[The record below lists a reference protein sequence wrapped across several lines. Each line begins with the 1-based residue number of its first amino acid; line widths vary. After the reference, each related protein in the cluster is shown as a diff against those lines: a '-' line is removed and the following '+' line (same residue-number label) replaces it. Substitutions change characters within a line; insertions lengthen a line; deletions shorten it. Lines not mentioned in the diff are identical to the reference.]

1 MKKQIFVIL
10 FTLYTSVTFAQIG
23 YQVSLLNSATGQ
35 PRAGETVT
43 VDIKLTNSE
52 NATVYTT
59 QQKATSNDFGVLS
72 LSVGDAETFEELDWN
87 KLPLYIE
94 VSIDGVLIA
103 KSQVLSVPVAEYA
116 KKSGFVL
123 TEEFLASKP
132 WVNTE
137 HDIEQGEH
145 YYFITTLTFRVD
157 GTFSIVYSGPYGSS
171 SESGKYLLYNN
182 KRLCVKQKSKVFTAN
197 RSFIKQNP
205 RLKQSGTKKPRY
217 HPDCCK
223 YATTLCF

>member
-1 MKKQIFVIL
+1 MRKILLFVFLLWTEFI
-10 FTLYTSVTFAQIG
+10 YAQIG

-72 LSVGDAETFEELDWN
+72 LSVGDAKTFDELDWN

-123 TEEFLASKP
+123 TKEFLASRTWKH
-132 WVNTE
+132 E
-137 HDIEQGEH
+137 GRYHDV
-145 YYFITTLTFRVD
+145 TTLSFSRD
-157 GTFSIVYSGPYGSS
+157 GTYNLEESYDGELRI
-171 SESGKYLLYNN
+171 ESGRFYIYGDKVILRRNPETTHAYYTYYEEGFYLSEEDILIIAGEGF
-182 KRLCVKQKSKVFTAN
+182 R
-197 RSFIKQNP
+197 
-205 RLKQSGTKKPRY
+205 
-217 HPDCCK
+217 
-223 YATTLCF
+223 

>member
-1 MKKQIFVIL
+1 MKKCVIFLMLL
-10 FTLYTSVTFAQIG
+10 FATNSIFPQIG

-72 LSVGDAETFEELDWN
+72 LSVGDAKTFDELDWN

-103 KSQVLSVPVAEYA
+103 KSQVLSVPVSEYA

-123 TEEFLASKP
+123 TEQFLASKL
-132 WVNTE
+132 WNTNFSEENYRLQFYVN
-137 HDIEQGEH
+137 G
-145 YYFITTLTFRVD
+145 TFTFD
-157 GTFSIVYSGPYGSS
+157 GTD
-171 SESGKYLLYNN
+171 LD
-182 KRLCVKQKSKVFTAN
+182 
-197 RSFIKQNP
+197 
-205 RLKQSGTKKPRY
+205 SGTYYIIGNSVVLADGEWGLDLVYIPQVNKFY
-217 HPDCCK
+217 CS
-223 YATTLCF
+223 ALGCFLK

>member
-1 MKKQIFVIL
+1 MKTYKYIL
-10 FTLYTSVTFAQIG
+10 ILMLAVMPSIVAHAQIG

-72 LSVGDAETFEELDWN
+72 LGVGDAKTFDELDWN

-103 KSQVLSVPVAEYA
+103 NSQVLSVPVAEYA

-123 TEEFLASKP
+123 TKEFLASKS
-132 WVNTE
+132 WTCDDGKLYFNLDGTCAFDGSYGHYV
-137 HDIEQGEH
+137 IECSDVIIYFGDSGEH
-145 YYFITTLTFRVD
+145 LILKYVPAMNRLF
-157 GTFSIVYSGPYGSS
+157 VYGG
-171 SESGKYLLYNN
+171 YLI
-182 KRLCVKQKSKVFTAN
+182 FE
-197 RSFIKQNP
+197 
-205 RLKQSGTKKPRY
+205 
-217 HPDCCK
+217 
-223 YATTLCF
+223 

>member
-1 MKKQIFVIL
+1 MRKICFIVFLGLIAN
-10 FTLYTSVTFAQIG
+10 FASAQIG

-72 LSVGDAETFEELDWN
+72 LSVGDAKTFDELDWN

-116 KKSGFVL
+116 KKSGLVL
-123 TEEFLASKP
+123 TKSMLISKSWETIVP
-132 WVNTE
+132 GYSAVY
-137 HDIEQGEH
+137 GRGL
-145 YYFITTLTFRVD
+145 LTFN
-157 GTFSIVYSGPYGSS
+157 
-171 SESGKYLLYNN
+171 ESGIAVLSVGSYVLKGNYRICDDKIILDDMKGGNNEFEVYNGSMIAFFDPYELLFQGIDFTYLEDYIGE
-182 KRLCVKQKSKVFTAN
+182 R
-197 RSFIKQNP
+197 
-205 RLKQSGTKKPRY
+205 
-217 HPDCCK
+217 
-223 YATTLCF
+223 

>member
-1 MKKQIFVIL
+1 MRKYNVVIL
-10 FTLYTSVTFAQIG
+10 LLFITNTAFAQIG
-23 YQVSLLNSATGQ
+23 YQVSLLNSATGH

-52 NATVYTT
+52 NVTVYTT

-72 LSVGDAETFEELDWN
+72 LSVGDANTFDELDWN

-123 TEEFLASKP
+123 TKELLVSKK
-132 WVNTE
+132 WIYTSSFNGRTE
-137 HDIEQGEH
+137 SLSFFNDGSFYYDSGDPKTDECDCLGKYYIYGDNVILQMRNPNSSNIYYDEI
-145 YYFITTLTFRVD
+145 YYFLEGNGLI
-157 GTFSIVYSGPYGSS
+157 FS
-171 SESGKYLLYNN
+171 ECLFN
-182 KRLCVKQKSKVFTAN
+182 
-197 RSFIKQNP
+197 
-205 RLKQSGTKKPRY
+205 
-217 HPDCCK
+217 
-223 YATTLCF
+223 

>member
-72 LSVGDAETFEELDWN
+72 LSVGDAETFEELDWQ
-87 KLPLYIE
+87 
-94 VSIDGVLIA
+94 SA
-103 KSQVLSVPVAEYA
+103 R
-116 KKSGFVL
+116 
-123 TEEFLASKP
+123 
-132 WVNTE
+132 
-137 HDIEQGEH
+137 H
-145 YYFITTLTFRVD
+145 
-157 GTFSIVYSGPYGSS
+157 FSAAVRRP
-171 SESGKYLLYNN
+171 
-182 KRLCVKQKSKVFTAN
+182 A
-197 RSFIKQNP
+197 
-205 RLKQSGTKKPRY
+205 
-217 HPDCCK
+217 
-223 YATTLCF
+223 

>member
-1 MKKQIFVIL
+1 MKKCVIFLMLL
-10 FTLYTSVTFAQIG
+10 FATNSIFPQIG

-72 LSVGDAETFEELDWN
+72 LSVGDANTFDELDWN

-123 TEEFLASKP
+123 TKEFLASRSWIREADGTICLQFSINGTFKKDYVGP
-132 WVNTE
+132 GGTST
-137 HDIEQGEH
+137 EQGV
-145 YYFITTLTFRVD
+145 YFIDDNIVTLQPDGKQPTFLY
-157 GTFSIVYSGPYGSS
+157 YSVQV
-171 SESGKYLLYNN
+171 N
-182 KRLCVKQKSKVFTAN
+182 
-197 RSFIKQNP
+197 SFIGNGG
-205 RLKQSGTKKPRY
+205 SFY
-217 HPDCCK
+217 
-223 YATTLCF
+223 

>member
-1 MKKQIFVIL
+1 MRKILLFVFLLWTEFI
-10 FTLYTSVTFAQIG
+10 YAQIG

-43 VDIKLTNSE
+43 VDIKLTNCE

-72 LSVGDAETFEELDWN
+72 LSVGDTETFEELDWN

-123 TEEFLASKP
+123 TKEFLASKT
-132 WVNTE
+132 WTC
-137 HDIEQGEH
+137 DDDDGELYFNLDGTCAFDGSSAH
-145 YYFITTLTFRVD
+145 YFIDNSDVIIC
-157 GTFSIVYSGPYGSS
+157 FSVGGEYVAL
-171 SESGKYLLYNN
+171 KYVPAVN
-182 KRLCVKQKSKVFTAN
+182 RLFAFTGYMM
-197 RSFIKQNP
+197 FE
-205 RLKQSGTKKPRY
+205 
-217 HPDCCK
+217 
-223 YATTLCF
+223 

>member
-1 MKKQIFVIL
+1 MRRYNISIL
-10 FTLYTSVTFAQIG
+10 LLFLTNITFAQIG

-43 VDIKLTNSE
+43 VDVKLINSE

-72 LSVGDAETFEELDWN
+72 LSVGDAKTFDELDWN

-123 TEEFLASKP
+123 TKSMSISKSWETIVP
-132 WVNTE
+132 GYSAVY
-137 HDIEQGEH
+137 GRGL
-145 YYFITTLTFRVD
+145 LTFN
-157 GTFSIVYSGPYGSS
+157 
-171 SESGKYLLYNN
+171 ESGIAVLSIGSYVALKGNYRICDDKIILDDMKGGNDEFEYYDASMIAFFDPYELLF
-182 KRLCVKQKSKVFTAN
+182 QGIDFTY
-197 RSFIKQNP
+197 Q
-205 RLKQSGTKKPRY
+205 QSYIGK
-217 HPDCCK
+217 DN
-223 YATTLCF
+223 

>member
-1 MKKQIFVIL
+1 MRTYKYFLIL
-10 FTLYTSVTFAQIG
+10 LLATMPSIAAHAQIG

-72 LSVGDAETFEELDWN
+72 LSVGDAKTFDELDWN

-116 KKSGFVL
+116 KKSGVVL
-123 TEEFLASKP
+123 TKELLISKE
-132 WVNTE
+132 WSCSTE
-137 HDIEQGEH
+137 NDDVYTFNYQKDG
-145 YYFITTLTFRVD
+145 TLTFTYIYPHD
-157 GTFSIVYSGPYGSS
+157 GMSGSKSGS
-171 SESGKYLLYNN
+171 YYINN
-182 KRLCVKQKSKVFTAN
+182 NIIYFWNNLIIR
-197 RSFIKQNP
+197 
-205 RLKQSGTKKPRY
+205 
-217 HPDCCK
+217 
-223 YATTLCF
+223 

>member
-1 MKKQIFVIL
+1 MKIYKYIL
-10 FTLYTSVTFAQIG
+10 ILLLAVMPSIVAHAQIG

-35 PRAGETVT
+35 PRAGETVN

-59 QQKATSNDFGVLS
+59 RQKATSNDLGVLS
-72 LSVGDAETFEELDWN
+72 LSVGDANTFDELDWN

-123 TEEFLASKP
+123 TKDKLMAKLWSLIDDYGDINTLKFSEEGIFIQECGSRSK
-132 WVNTE
+132 TG
-137 HDIEQGEH
+137 D
-145 YYFITTLTFRVD
+145 YYIIDDVVYCVYVDEYDGSLDCMEFYYLVLPLGDCLYGNNPTLWR
-157 GTFSIVYSGPYGSS
+157 
-171 SESGKYLLYNN
+171 
-182 KRLCVKQKSKVFTAN
+182 
-197 RSFIKQNP
+197 
-205 RLKQSGTKKPRY
+205 
-217 HPDCCK
+217 
-223 YATTLCF
+223 

>member
-1 MKKQIFVIL
+1 MRKYNVVIL
-10 FTLYTSVTFAQIG
+10 LLFITNTAFVQIG

-52 NATVYTT
+52 DVTVYTI

-72 LSVGDAETFEELDWN
+72 LSIGDAKTFDELDWN

-123 TEEFLASKP
+123 TKEFLASKT
-132 WVNTE
+132 WQYDMSYRTYSFDFSENGGYIFK
-137 HDIEQGEH
+137 DICKTDNDCISRTISGS
-145 YYFITTLTFRVD
+145 YYISNNIVYCPYYDEDAEMSFCFILAYNHIKN
-157 GTFSIVYSGPYGSS
+157 SIVLVF
-171 SESGKYLLYNN
+171 ESGIP
-182 KRLCVKQKSKVFTAN
+182 F
-197 RSFIKQNP
+197 
-205 RLKQSGTKKPRY
+205 
-217 HPDCCK
+217 D
-223 YATTLCF
+223 

>member
-1 MKKQIFVIL
+1 MGEYLDDLKGMFMKKRVKTVLVIAILLFVGN
-10 FTLYTSVTFAQIG
+10 TAFAQIG

-43 VDIKLTNSE
+43 VDIKLANCE
-52 NATVYTT
+52 NTTVYTT

-72 LSVGDAETFEELDWN
+72 LSVGDAKTFDELDWN

-123 TEEFLASKP
+123 TKEFLASKT
-132 WVNTE
+132 WIYIQELYKDYRTITYQFNTDGTYSRMVSDNNNTE
-137 HDIEQGEH
+137 TTYGAYLILNNIIYTSPRGDVEKSAYVLH
-145 YYFITTLTFRVD
+145 YVPEGNYMICD
-157 GTFSIVYSGPYGSS
+157 GNVY
-171 SESGKYLLYNN
+171 E
-182 KRLCVKQKSKVFTAN
+182 
-197 RSFIKQNP
+197 
-205 RLKQSGTKKPRY
+205 
-217 HPDCCK
+217 
-223 YATTLCF
+223 

>member
-1 MKKQIFVIL
+1 MKNYKYIL
-10 FTLYTSVTFAQIG
+10 ILLLATMPSIVVHAQIG

-43 VDIKLTNSE
+43 VDIKLTNCE
-52 NATVYTT
+52 NNEVYTT

-123 TEEFLASKP
+123 TKELLISKE
-132 WVNTE
+132 WSCSKGKNVFVFN
-137 HDIEQGEH
+137 
-145 YYFITTLTFRVD
+145 YYED
-157 GTFSIVYSGPYGSS
+157 GTYTYTYTYDGMSG
-171 SESGKYLLYNN
+171 SESGSYYINN
-182 KRLCVKQKSKVFTAN
+182 NIVYAFPGGYDCVILHYIPSKKCLAFTELGI
-197 RSFIKQNP
+197 F
-205 RLKQSGTKKPRY
+205 Y
-217 HPDCCK
+217 
-223 YATTLCF
+223 

>member
-1 MKKQIFVIL
+1 MKTYKYIL
-10 FTLYTSVTFAQIG
+10 ILLLALMPSIVAHAQIG

-43 VDIKLTNSE
+43 VDIKLINSE
-52 NATVYTT
+52 DVTVYTT

-72 LSVGDAETFEELDWN
+72 LSVGDAQTFEELDWN

-123 TEEFLASKP
+123 TKEFLASKTWKLDNGSRIFSFDFNEDGGCIYNAICKSDYDCHSYTNTGNYHISGNFVYCATSHEDYESAI
-132 WVNTE
+132 WVFTYN
-137 HDIEQGEH
+137 HIWDSLVLLI
-145 YYFITTLTFRVD
+145 
-157 GTFSIVYSGPYGSS
+157 SGPSA
-171 SESGKYLLYNN
+171 LYN
-182 KRLCVKQKSKVFTAN
+182 
-197 RSFIKQNP
+197 
-205 RLKQSGTKKPRY
+205 
-217 HPDCCK
+217 
-223 YATTLCF
+223 

>member
-1 MKKQIFVIL
+1 MKKISFIVLLGLIANIA
-10 FTLYTSVTFAQIG
+10 SAQIG

-43 VDIKLTNSE
+43 VDIKLINSE
-52 NATVYTT
+52 DVTVYTT

-72 LSVGDAETFEELDWN
+72 LSVGDAQTFEELDWN

-123 TEEFLASKP
+123 TKEFLASKT
-132 WVNTE
+132 WKLDNGSRIFSFDFNE
-137 HDIEQGEH
+137 DGGC
-145 YYFITTLTFRVD
+145 TLSFAKVL
-157 GTFSIVYSGPYGSS
+157 
-171 SESGKYLLYNN
+171 KYL
-182 KRLCVKQKSKVFTAN
+182 
-197 RSFIKQNP
+197 
-205 RLKQSGTKKPRY
+205 
-217 HPDCCK
+217 
-223 YATTLCF
+223 

>member
-1 MKKQIFVIL
+1 MKTYKYIL
-10 FTLYTSVTFAQIG
+10 ILLLAVMPSIVAHAQIG

-72 LSVGDAETFEELDWN
+72 LSVGDAKTFDELDWN

-94 VSIDGVLIA
+94 VSIDDVLIA

-123 TEEFLASKP
+123 TEKFLASKT
-132 WVNTE
+132 WRWTNGYSTHV
-137 HDIEQGEH
+137 
-145 YYFITTLTFRVD
+145 L
-157 GTFSIVYSGPYGSS
+157 TFSINGDCSHVITNIEGYSYSSTGKFYIVECGIVGVYGSGEDEYVYNYFYLPQINGLS
-171 SESGKYLLYNN
+171 LSGEG
-182 KRLCVKQKSKVFTAN
+182 RLFK
-197 RSFIKQNP
+197 
-205 RLKQSGTKKPRY
+205 
-217 HPDCCK
+217 
-223 YATTLCF
+223 

>member
-1 MKKQIFVIL
+1 MKRYSAIVLLLFV
-10 FTLYTSVTFAQIG
+10 TSITSAQIG

-52 NATVYTT
+52 NATVYIT

-72 LSVGDAETFEELDWN
+72 LSVGDAKTFDELDWN

-123 TEEFLASKP
+123 TKEFLASKT
-132 WVNTE
+132 WTWGHE
-137 HDIEQGEH
+137 G
-145 YYFITTLTFRVD
+145 D
-157 GTFSIVYSGPYGSS
+157 GTSYMKFSIDGSFAEEYTGPKGD
-171 SESGKYLLYNN
+171 
-182 KRLCVKQKSKVFTAN
+182 SKVLGLYYIENNIVILVPKEEEPYYMFYSFHLDA
-197 RSFIKQNP
+197 FIKD
-205 RLKQSGTKKPRY
+205 GDVFY
-217 HPDCCK
+217 
-223 YATTLCF
+223 Y

>member
-1 MKKQIFVIL
+1 MKKNIIIAMLMFVAN
-10 FTLYTSVTFAQIG
+10 TTFAQIG

-43 VDIKLTNSE
+43 VDIKLTNCE
-52 NATVYTT
+52 NTIVYTT

-72 LSVGDAETFEELDWN
+72 LSVGDAKTFDELDWN

-123 TEEFLASKP
+123 TKEFLASKT
-132 WVNTE
+132 WE
-137 HDIEQGEH
+137 HPFDNGGGESFEFHENGTYIWKYYSKAEDQHLTDSGNYYIFDNHIYLHDDGGNVEVIH
-145 YYFITTLTFRVD
+145 YV
-157 GTFSIVYSGPYGSS
+157 P
-171 SESGKYLLYNN
+171 ESGIMLYGGIF
-182 KRLCVKQKSKVFTAN
+182 R
-197 RSFIKQNP
+197 
-205 RLKQSGTKKPRY
+205 
-217 HPDCCK
+217 
-223 YATTLCF
+223 

>member
-1 MKKQIFVIL
+1 MRKILLFVFLLWTEFI
-10 FTLYTSVTFAQIG
+10 YAQIG

-43 VDIKLTNSE
+43 VDIKLTNCE

-72 LSVGDAETFEELDWN
+72 LSVGDTKTFDELDWN

-94 VSIDGVLIA
+94 VSIDDVLIA

-123 TEEFLASKP
+123 TKEFLASKTWKVDFP
-132 WVNTE
+132 LVTYSFDFNE
-137 HDIEQGEH
+137 DGGCIYKKECKMDSECNS
-145 YYFITTLTFRVD
+145 ITASGDYNISDNLIYCSIYNEDKKTVLTV
-157 GTFSIVYSGPYGSS
+157 FS
-171 SESGKYLLYNN
+171 YNHIWGALVPIAEVGLPSRFN
-182 KRLCVKQKSKVFTAN
+182 
-197 RSFIKQNP
+197 
-205 RLKQSGTKKPRY
+205 
-217 HPDCCK
+217 
-223 YATTLCF
+223 

>member
-1 MKKQIFVIL
+1 MKKNIIIAMLAFIAN
-10 FTLYTSVTFAQIG
+10 TTFAQIG

-43 VDIKLTNSE
+43 VDIKLTNCE
-52 NATVYTT
+52 NTTVYTT

-72 LSVGDAETFEELDWN
+72 LSVGDAKTFDELDWN

-123 TEEFLASKP
+123 TKELLVSKK
-132 WVNTE
+132 WIYTSSFNGRTE
-137 HDIEQGEH
+137 SLSFFNDGSFYYDSGDPKTDECDCLGKYYIYGDNVILQMRNPDSSHIYYAEI
-145 YYFITTLTFRVD
+145 YYFLEGNGLI
-157 GTFSIVYSGPYGSS
+157 FSAC
-171 SESGKYLLYNN
+171 LFN
-182 KRLCVKQKSKVFTAN
+182 
-197 RSFIKQNP
+197 
-205 RLKQSGTKKPRY
+205 
-217 HPDCCK
+217 
-223 YATTLCF
+223 